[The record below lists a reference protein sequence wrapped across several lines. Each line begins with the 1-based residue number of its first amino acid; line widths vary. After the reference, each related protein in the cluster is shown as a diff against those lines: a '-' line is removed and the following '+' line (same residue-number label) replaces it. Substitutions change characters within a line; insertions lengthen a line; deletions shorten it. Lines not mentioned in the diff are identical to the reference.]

1 MVLNEKGIIKQFDLI
16 IYPVNVLVAIGD
28 VKEALEKEYQPADEK
43 YVGFGAPT
51 DEHPAITFEAI
62 QKEGD
67 IPCSMIW
74 IKDLNSCKGSYMCH
88 EVGHAALDIFGFIGA
103 KVDIENQEPFCYLLG
118 NIYRLVNGA
127 YYEYK
132 DFLEKKQTKKKKK

>member
-51 DEHPAITFEAI
+51 DEHPAITFEAV

-67 IPCSMIW
+67 IPCW
-74 IKDLNSCKGSYMCH
+74 
-88 EVGHAALDIFGFIGA
+88 
-103 KVDIENQEPFCYLLG
+103 QQ
-118 NIYRLVNGA
+118 RLI
-127 YYEYK
+127 
-132 DFLEKKQTKKKKK
+132 DMPL